1 MIFYENEFFILSIS
15 DSILALEY
23 RPETTIDLTTAKSI
37 VAKRVQLQADKI
49 YPVILDMRS
58 VVDSDKAG
66 RDYLAQY
73 GFVLTKAAAILVNPG
88 VSAIITSFY
97 LKRYVSE
104 VPVQIFTDKLKALEF
119 LNTFK

>member
-1 MIFYENEFFILSIS
+1 MIFYENKFFILSIS

-23 RPETTIDLTTAKSI
+23 RAETTIDLITAKSI

-73 GFVLTKAAAILVNPG
+73 GFVLTKAVAILVNPG